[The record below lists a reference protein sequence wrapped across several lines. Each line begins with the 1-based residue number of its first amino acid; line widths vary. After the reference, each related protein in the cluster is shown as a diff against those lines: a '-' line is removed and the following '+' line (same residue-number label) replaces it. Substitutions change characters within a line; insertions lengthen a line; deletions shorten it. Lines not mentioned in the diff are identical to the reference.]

1 MSLLNQVTPGTVR
14 QPGLDRCPGEES
26 GHRQETLESSPAS
39 ATRCPSGPTARAIIG
54 EPVARRSILLLVVAG
69 AVALGLAMVAAG
81 TAVRSDV
88 DESQVDQL
96 ALELDGVTPAGL
108 RSRLLRR
115 GMLVAVVG
123 VPIGLAGGVLLT
135 VLGVRLL
142 LTGPGG
148 EVVVPP
154 LRPLLGGLLVL
165 LVAVTAAVGV
175 LAASLITAA
184 TAFREAWPP
193 LTDLELP

>member
-1 MSLLNQVTPGTVR
+1 M
-14 QPGLDRCPGEES
+14 
-26 GHRQETLESSPAS
+26 
-39 ATRCPSGPTARAIIG
+39 
-54 EPVARRSILLLVVAG
+54 VAG

-81 TAVRSDV
+81 TPVRADV
-88 DESQVDQL
+88 EESQVDQL
-96 ALELDGVTPAGL
+96 ALELDGITPAGL
-108 RSRLLRR
+108 RTRLLRR

-123 VPIGLAGGVLLT
+123 VPIGLVGGVLLT
-135 VLGVRLL
+135 ILGVRLL

-154 LRPLLGGLLVL
+154 LRPVFGSLSVL

-175 LAASLITAA
+175 LTASLITAA
-184 TAFREAWPP
+184 PAFREAWPP